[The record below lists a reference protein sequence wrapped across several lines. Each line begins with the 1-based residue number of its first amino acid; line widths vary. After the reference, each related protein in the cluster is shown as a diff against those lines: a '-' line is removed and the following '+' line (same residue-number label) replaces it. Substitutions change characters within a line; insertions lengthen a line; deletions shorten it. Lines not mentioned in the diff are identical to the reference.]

1 MMPEHNVYSDLIS
14 QIEKLVETGRKEAV
28 TAVNQVMVATYW
40 GVGRHLLDVFSGI
53 SNFGDA
59 VSKIELGALVRDFKN
74 F

>member
-40 GVGRHLLDVFSGI
+40 GVGRYIVDVSSPHPILETLAPKLD
-53 SNFGDA
+53 
-59 VSKIELGALVRDFKN
+59 
-74 F
+74 

>member
-40 GVGRHLLDVFSGI
+40 GIGRHIVNVFYMNPILETVSLKLDWG
-53 SNFGDA
+53 
-59 VSKIELGALVRDFKN
+59 
-74 F
+74 